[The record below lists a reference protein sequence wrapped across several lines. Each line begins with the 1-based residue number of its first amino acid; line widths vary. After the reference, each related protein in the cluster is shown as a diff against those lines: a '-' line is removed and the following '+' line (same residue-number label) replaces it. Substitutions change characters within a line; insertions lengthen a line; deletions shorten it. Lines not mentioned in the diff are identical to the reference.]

1 MTVLLYSLS
10 FILILLITL
19 TVHEMGHLIVARIYG
34 VKVNSFQIGIGWRIK
49 TLYTGNTR
57 VRLNDAT
64 RTLNPDA
71 PALKPGDTTS
81 VYVTR
86 DGQDDQEDSYTA
98 LGILPRNNGRKGLA
112 TEHWH
117 DVRRHNMDH
126 AQLTGRVRKIDENEI
141 VLADMGW
148 SIRTIPLMA
157 GVLLPEDPQRS
168 MKNVYNTIRWYQ
180 QVFIT
185 MAGPVTNLILV
196 LAVLMV
202 LAVSPITAE
211 NVPIITITHVEQG
224 SPAELAGFRENDRII
239 RMGKFTNPLPAEINQ
254 SINSAIEKGEPVE
267 IRIVRGRENLRIKVN
282 PDIATGRIGVGIS
295 REMPQGGN
303 GHSMRPSA
311 VAQRFKTITQAYINS
326 FGALASSIRNNP
338 DSTQVLS
345 GPIMGAYETAL
356 AIEYAGPKAWLII
369 LALFNLGVAFLNLLP
384 IPPLDG
390 FRIVTEAIQALRHG
404 KPINP
409 RLEHSLTMGGL
420 FAIWFTGIYLMIQ
433 DVFHLLE

>member
-19 TVHEMGHLIVARIYG
+19 VVHEMGHLMVARIYG

-49 TLYTGNTR
+49 TIYTGRTR
-57 VRLNDAT
+57 VQLNDAT
-64 RTLNPDA
+64 RMLNPDA

-81 VYVTR
+81 VYVIR
-86 DGQDDQEDSYTA
+86 NEKDDLEDSYTA
-98 LGILPRNNGRKGLA
+98 LGILPRNNGRKRLA
-112 TEHWH
+112 TQYWH
-117 DVRRHNMDH
+117 DVRRHNIEH
-126 AQLTGRVRKIDENEI
+126 TQLTGRVRKINETEMI
-141 VLADMGW
+141 LADMGW
-148 SIRTIPLMA
+148 SLRTIPIMA
-157 GVLLPEDPQRS
+157 GVVLPEDPQRA

-180 QVFIT
+180 QVLIT
-185 MAGPVTNLILV
+185 LAGPVTNLMLV

-211 NVPIITITHVEQG
+211 NVPIITVTHVQPD
-224 SPAELAGFRENDRII
+224 SPADHAGLRENDHII
-239 RMGKFTNPLPAEINQ
+239 RMGKFTNPLPEEINQ
-254 SINSAIEKGEPVE
+254 SINSAIENGEPVE
-267 IRIVRGRENLRIKVN
+267 IRIVRGRENLKIKVN
-282 PDIATGRIGVGIS
+282 PDIATGRIGVGIN
-295 REMPQGGN
+295 REMPQGGD
-303 GHSMRPSA
+303 GYSMRPGA
-311 VAQRFKTITQAYINS
+311 VAQRFKSITQAYINS
-326 FGALASSIRNNP
+326 FEALASSIRNNP
-338 DSTQVLS
+338 DSTPVFS

-369 LALFNLGVAFLNLLP
+369 LAMFNLGVAFLNLLP

-390 FRIVTEAIQALRHG
+390 FRMVTEAVQALRHG

-433 DVFHLLE
+433 DVFNLLE